1 MEYQM
6 DTSAARKADSRGSY
20 ISELGAYV
28 GKFTRVEAITASTGT
43 TGIGFTFVSEAGQRT
58 DFSLYTTKADGTQL
72 FGYQTL
78 SAILA
83 CLGLRGVTSAPG
95 KVLKF
100 DRELGREVEMQ
111 STVFPQMLGK
121 PIGVMLETRE
131 YEKRDGSIGMSMEL
145 ASIFQANTHL
155 MASEILD
162 RATKPERFDKALA
175 GLKHRP
181 LKRNAAPP
189 ARAASAAYS
198 DGAGG
203 AGDLDDDI
211 PF

>member
-6 DTSAARKADSRGSY
+6 DTSAARKADSRSSF
-20 ISELGAYV
+20 ISEIGAYT
-28 GKFTRVEAITASTGT
+28 GKFTRVEAIQASTGT
-43 TGIGFTFVSEAGQRT
+43 AGIGFTFVSDTGQRT

-83 CLGLRGVTSAPG
+83 CLSLRGITSAPG

-145 ASIFQANTHL
+145 AAVFQADTHF

-162 RATKPERFDKALA
+162 RAPKAEKFEKAFA

-181 LKRNAAPP
+181 LKRGTAPA